1 MDPKDD
7 TIFINPGDMAGDPI
21 KEASLEDDLLALAR
35 VGLHAAPHPMRRRTR
50 ISDFDVDS
58 NWGVFELYTGRSVVV
73 RIDVTLLGMGA
84 AKMCTQAR
92 VVCI

>member
-7 TIFINPGDMAGDPI
+7 KIFINPGDMAGDPI
-21 KEASLEDDLLALAR
+21 KEGSLEDDLLALAR
-35 VGLHAAPHPMRRRTR
+35 VGLHAAQHPMRRGTR

-58 NWGVFELYTGRSVVV
+58 NWGVFELYRCRSVVV
-73 RIDVTLLGMGA
+73 RIDANLLGIGA